1 MNPNGNCDSIPT
13 DWTAEPAARLKRKN
27 QVLFAKDS
35 PFLYDLEALL
45 QGTITVPRYC
55 GRWSWR
61 SNPSPSWK
69 KHTRRKHAPGRL

>member
-1 MNPNGNCDSIPT
+1 MNPNGNCDRIPT

-27 QVLFAKDS
+27 QVLFAKGS
-35 PFLYDLEALL
+35 PFYTIWKRFCKAP
-45 QGTITVPRYC
+45 ITVPRYC

-61 SNPSPSWK
+61 SNPLPSWK